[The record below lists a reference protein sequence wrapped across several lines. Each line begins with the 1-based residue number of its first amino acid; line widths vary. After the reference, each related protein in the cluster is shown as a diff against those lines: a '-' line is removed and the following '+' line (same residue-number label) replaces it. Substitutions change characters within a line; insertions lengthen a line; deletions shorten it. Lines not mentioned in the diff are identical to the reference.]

1 MEPNKTRKE
10 EIYLCKN
17 CSFPLSNSSIEK
29 KIFQIYGD
37 NVFKNVLDEKINLD
51 IYRCLL
57 ATQINDNSYEKDY
70 NYGIDEKKNIFCR
83 NCKHKLGFLFEVD
96 KKVINYPLNL
106 GFFDN
111 DEIEINEIEFKNKKE
126 EIEVVSQARY
136 TVLAKLKQL
145 RYYVK
150 QLSPTLKE
158 SMALISKEKNN
169 IDECDDKFDK
179 YKLNLVFNKIEEI
192 EKEKK
197 KEEVVNIEDN

>member
-51 IYRCLL
+51 IYKCLI
-57 ATQINDNSYEKDY
+57 ATQPNDNSYEKDY
-70 NYGIDEKKNIFCR
+70 NYGIDEKNNIFCR
-83 NCKHKLGFLFEVD
+83 NCNHKVGFLIEID
-96 KKVINYPLNL
+96 KKIIDISCKL

-111 DEIEINEIEFKNKKE
+111 DEIEINEIEFKNRKE
-126 EIEVVSQARY
+126 EIEVVSQTQY

-150 QLSPTLKE
+150 QLLPTLKE
-158 SMALISKEKNN
+158 SIALISREKNN
-169 IDECDDKFDK
+169 IDECDDKLDK
-179 YKLNLVFNKIEEI
+179 YKLNMVFNRIEEI
-192 EKEKK
+192 EKEKEK
-197 KEEVVNIEDN
+197 KENIYLEDK